1 MEEYLIQGET
11 LTSLGDAARS
21 MTGRNT
27 KFSLSE
33 IIFECKNAISQSN
46 TNTFF
51 VGMMP
56 PNNSVGNDGD
66 IFFLV

>member
-1 MEEYLIQGET
+1 MAEYLIQDTT
-11 LTSLGDAARS
+11 LINLGDAARS

-27 KFSLSE
+27 KFALSE
-33 IIFECKNAISQSN
+33 IIFECKNAISQSR

-56 PNNSVGNDGD
+56 PNDSVGNDGD

>member
-1 MEEYLIQGET
+1 MAEYLIQDTT
-11 LTSLGDAARS
+11 LKSLGDAVRS

-27 KFSLSE
+27 KLALSE
-33 IIFECKNAISQSN
+33 IVFECNNAIGQN
-46 TNTFF
+46 KTNNLF

-56 PNNSVGNDGD
+56 PNDSVGNDGD